1 MENSALEIRMHKK
14 IIEKLSQCLWQ
25 KYKKSSKLN
34 GIYTEKDKKQ
44 VLHASTVTSKQK
56 KMRLQWAKEK
66 Q

>member
-1 MENSALEIRMHKK
+1 MENSALEIRMHNK
-14 IIEKLSQCLWQ
+14 INEKLSQCLWQ

-44 VLHASTVTSKQK
+44 VHASRVTSKQK
-56 KMRLQWAKEK
+56 KTRLQCAKEK

>member
-34 GIYTEKDKKQ
+34 EIYRQKDKKYYTQ
-44 VLHASTVTSKQK
+44 V
-56 KMRLQWAKEK
+56 
-66 Q
+66 